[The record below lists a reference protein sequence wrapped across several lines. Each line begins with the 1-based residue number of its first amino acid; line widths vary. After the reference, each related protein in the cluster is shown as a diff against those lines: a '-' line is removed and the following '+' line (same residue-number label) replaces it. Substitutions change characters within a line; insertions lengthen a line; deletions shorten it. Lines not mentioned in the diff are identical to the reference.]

1 MVEAWEMEGKHL
13 LMVASAP
20 YVVEDEGACLPTLGL
35 VVLQAEE
42 TIEDEFRHYLRDRS
56 VILHH
61 TRIPSGEAVTRETL
75 SAMETDLAAAIRLF
89 PIGGNFDVIGYACT
103 SASSV
108 IGEDRVAS
116 LITSARPGV
125 QPTNPATAAKTGL
138 RALGVRR
145 IAVLT
150 PYNIAVTGDIVKM
163 FEAGGFDISS
173 VTTFNEEVE
182 ANVARITPQSIL
194 EAAVA
199 AGEGSEAEAVFI
211 SCTNLRCAGVIA
223 AAEERLGKPVLSSNL
238 ALLWHMLTLAGIETR
253 GIAESRLLGF

>member
-1 MVEAWEMEGKHL
+1 
-13 LMVASAP
+13 MVASAP
-20 YVVEDEGACLPTLGL
+20 YVVEDEGARLPTLGL

-42 TIEDEFRHYLRDRS
+42 TIEDEFRYYLRDCP

-61 TRIPSGEAVTRETL
+61 TRIPSGESVTHDTL
-75 SAMETDLAAAIRLF
+75 GAMEADLGAAIGLF
-89 PIGGNFDVIGYACT
+89 PVGTCFDVIGYACT

-116 LITSARPGV
+116 LITLARPGV
-125 QPTNPATAAKTGL
+125 RATNPATAAKAGL
-138 RALGVRR
+138 RALGVQR

-163 FEAGGFDISS
+163 FETGGFDVSG
-173 VTTFNEEVE
+173 VTTFDEEVE

-199 AGEGSEAEAVFI
+199 AGEGSEVEAVFI
-211 SCTNLRCAGVIA
+211 SCTNLRCADLIA
-223 AAEERLGKPVLSSNL
+223 AAEGRLGKPVLSSNL
-238 ALLWHMLTLAGIETR
+238 ALLWHMLTLAGIETK
-253 GIAESRLLGF
+253 GIAESRLLDL

>member
-1 MVEAWEMEGKHL
+1 MEGKHL
-13 LMVASAP
+13 SMVASAP
-20 YVVEDEGACLPTLGL
+20 YVVEDEGVRLPTLGL

-42 TIEDEFRHYLRDRS
+42 TIEGEFRHYLRDRS

-61 TRIPSGEAVTRETL
+61 TRIPSGQAVTHDTL
-75 SAMETDLAAAIRLF
+75 TAMEADLGAAIGLF
-89 PIGGNFDVIGYACT
+89 PVGANFDVIGYACT

-125 QPTNPATAAKTGL
+125 RPTNPATAAKAGL
-138 RALGVRR
+138 RALGIQR

-163 FEAGGFDISS
+163 FEAGGFDILG
-173 VTTFNEEVE
+173 VTTFDEEVE

-199 AGEGSEAEAVFI
+199 AGEGGDTEAVFI
-211 SCTNLRCAGVIA
+211 SCTNLRCAGMIA
-223 AAEERLGKPVLSSNL
+223 AAEEQLGKPVLSSNL
-238 ALLWHMLTLAGIETR
+238 ALLWHMLTLAKIETKE
-253 GIAESRLLGF
+253 IAESRLLDL

>member
-1 MVEAWEMEGKHL
+1 
-13 LMVASAP
+13 MVASAP
-20 YVVEDEGACLPTLGL
+20 YVVEDEGARLPTLGL

-61 TRIPSGEAVTRETL
+61 TRIPSGQAVTHDTL
-75 SAMETDLAAAIRLF
+75 TAMEADLGAAIGLF
-89 PIGGNFDVIGYACT
+89 PVGANFDVIGYACT

-125 QPTNPATAAKTGL
+125 RPTNPATAAKAGL
-138 RALGVRR
+138 RALGIQR

-150 PYNIAVTGDIVKM
+150 PYNIGVTGDIVKM
-163 FEAGGFDISS
+163 FEAGGFDILG
-173 VTTFNEEVE
+173 VTTFDEEVE

-199 AGEGSEAEAVFI
+199 AGEGSDTEAVFI
-211 SCTNLRCAGVIA
+211 SCTNLRCAGMIA
-223 AAEERLGKPVLSSNL
+223 AAEEQLGKPVLSSNL
-238 ALLWHMLTLAGIETR
+238 ALLWHMLTLAEIETKE
-253 GIAESRLLGF
+253 IAESRLLDL

>member
-1 MVEAWEMEGKHL
+1 
-13 LMVASAP
+13 
-20 YVVEDEGACLPTLGL
+20 
-35 VVLQAEE
+35 
-42 TIEDEFRHYLRDRS
+42 
-56 VILHH
+56 
-61 TRIPSGEAVTRETL
+61 
-75 SAMETDLAAAIRLF
+75 METDLAAAIGLF

>member
-1 MVEAWEMEGKHL
+1 MEGKHL
-13 LMVASAP
+13 SMVASAP
-20 YVVEDEGACLPTLGL
+20 YVVEDEGARLPTLGL

-61 TRIPSGEAVTRETL
+61 TRIPSGQAVTHDTL
-75 SAMETDLAAAIRLF
+75 TAMEADLGAAIGLF
-89 PIGGNFDVIGYACT
+89 PVGANFDVIGYACT

-125 QPTNPATAAKTGL
+125 RPTNPATAAKAGL
-138 RALGVRR
+138 RALGIQR

-163 FEAGGFDISS
+163 FEAGGFDILG
-173 VTTFNEEVE
+173 VTTFDEEVE

-199 AGEGSEAEAVFI
+199 AGEGGDTEAVFI
-211 SCTNLRCAGVIA
+211 SCTNLRCAGMIA
-223 AAEERLGKPVLSSNL
+223 AAEEQLGKPVLSSNL
-238 ALLWHMLTLAGIETR
+238 ALLWHMLTLAEIETKE
-253 GIAESRLLGF
+253 IAESRLLDL

>member
-1 MVEAWEMEGKHL
+1 MEGKHL
-13 LMVASAP
+13 PMVASAP
-20 YVVEDEGACLPTLGL
+20 YVVEDEGARLPTLGL

-56 VILHH
+56 AILHH
-61 TRIPSGEAVTRETL
+61 TRIPSGEAVTHDTL
-75 SAMETDLAAAIRLF
+75 NAMEADLGAAIGLF
-89 PIGGNFDVIGYACT
+89 PIGTGFDVIGYACT

-108 IGEDRVAS
+108 IGEDRVAN
-116 LITSARPGV
+116 LIRSARPGV
-125 QPTNPATAAKTGL
+125 RPTNPATAAKAGL
-138 RALGVRR
+138 RALGVQR

-163 FEAGGFDISS
+163 FETGGFEVLG
-173 VTTFNEEVE
+173 VTTFDEEVE

-194 EAAVA
+194 DAAVA
-199 AGEGSEAEAVFI
+199 AGKGSEVEAVFI

-223 AAEERLGKPVLSSNL
+223 AAEERLGKPVVSSNL

-253 GIAESRLLGF
+253 GITESRLLEL

>member
-1 MVEAWEMEGKHL
+1 
-13 LMVASAP
+13 MVASAP
-20 YVVEDEGACLPTLGL
+20 YVVEDEGARLPALGL

-61 TRIPSGEAVTRETL
+61 TRIPSGEAVTHDTL
-75 SAMETDLAAAIRLF
+75 TAMEADLGTAIGLL
-89 PIGGNFDVIGYACT
+89 PVGANFDVIGYACT

-125 QPTNPATAAKTGL
+125 RPTNPATAAKAGL
-138 RALGVRR
+138 RALGIQR

-150 PYNIAVTGDIVKM
+150 PYNVAVTGDIVKM
-163 FEAGGFDISS
+163 FEAGGFDVAG
-173 VTTFNEEVE
+173 VTTFDEEVE
-182 ANVARITPQSIL
+182 ANVARITSQSIL
-194 EAAVA
+194 EAAVV
-199 AGEGSEAEAVFI
+199 AGEGSDTEAVFI
-211 SCTNLRCAGVIA
+211 SCTNLRCAGMIA

-238 ALLWHMLTLAGIETR
+238 SLLWHMLTLAEIETKE
-253 GIAESRLLGF
+253 IAESRLLGL

>member
-1 MVEAWEMEGKHL
+1 
-13 LMVASAP
+13 MVASAP
-20 YVVEDEGACLPTLGL
+20 YVVEDEGARLRTLGL

-61 TRIPSGEAVTRETL
+61 TRIPSGEAVTHDTL
-75 SAMETDLAAAIRLF
+75 TAMEADLGTAIGLF
-89 PIGGNFDVIGYACT
+89 PVGANFDVIGYACT

-125 QPTNPATAAKTGL
+125 RPTNPATAAKAGL
-138 RALGVRR
+138 RALGIQR

-163 FEAGGFDISS
+163 FEAGGFDISG
-173 VTTFNEEVE
+173 VTTFDEEVE
-182 ANVARITPQSIL
+182 ANVARITSQSIL
-194 EAAVA
+194 EAAVV
-199 AGEGSEAEAVFI
+199 AGEGSDTEAVFI
-211 SCTNLRCAGVIA
+211 SCTNLRCAGMIA

-238 ALLWHMLTLAGIETR
+238 SLLWHMLTLAEIETKE
-253 GIAESRLLGF
+253 IAESRLLGL

>member
-1 MVEAWEMEGKHL
+1 MEGKHL
-13 LMVASAP
+13 SMVASAP
-20 YVVEDEGACLPTLGL
+20 YVVEDEGARLPTLGL

-61 TRIPSGEAVTRETL
+61 TRIPSGQAVTHDTL
-75 SAMETDLAAAIRLF
+75 TAMEADLGAAIGLF
-89 PIGGNFDVIGYACT
+89 PVGANFDVIGYACT

-125 QPTNPATAAKTGL
+125 RPTNPATAAKAGL
-138 RALGVRR
+138 RALGIQR

-163 FEAGGFDISS
+163 FEAGGFDILG
-173 VTTFNEEVE
+173 VTTFDEEVE

-199 AGEGSEAEAVFI
+199 AGEGGDTEAVFI
-211 SCTNLRCAGVIA
+211 SCTNLRCAGMIA
-223 AAEERLGKPVLSSNL
+223 AAEEQLGKPVLSSNL
-238 ALLWHMLTLAGIETR
+238 ALLWHMLTLAKIETKE
-253 GIAESRLLGF
+253 IAESRLLDL

>member
-1 MVEAWEMEGKHL
+1 
-13 LMVASAP
+13 MVASAP
-20 YVVEDEGACLPTLGL
+20 YVVEDEGARLPTLGL

-42 TIEDEFRHYLRDRS
+42 TIEDEFRHYLRERS

-61 TRIPSGEAVTRETL
+61 TRIPSGEAVTHDTL
-75 SAMETDLAAAIRLF
+75 TAMEADLGTAIGLF
-89 PIGGNFDVIGYACT
+89 PVRTSFDVIGYACT

-125 QPTNPATAAKTGL
+125 RVANPATAAKAGL
-138 RALGVRR
+138 RALGIQR

-150 PYNIAVTGDIVKM
+150 PYNVAVTGDIVKM

-173 VTTFNEEVE
+173 VTTFDEEVE

-194 EAAVA
+194 EAAVKT
-199 AGEGSEAEAVFI
+199 GEGSEAEAVFI

-223 AAEERLGKPVLSSNL
+223 TAEERLGKPVLSSNL
-238 ALLWHMLTLAGIETR
+238 ALLWHMLMLAGIETK
-253 GIAESRLLGF
+253 GIAKSRLLGL

>member
-1 MVEAWEMEGKHL
+1 
-13 LMVASAP
+13 MVASAP
-20 YVVEDEGACLPTLGL
+20 YVVEDEGARLPTLGL

-61 TRIPSGEAVTRETL
+61 TRIPSGQAVTHDTL
-75 SAMETDLAAAIRLF
+75 TAMEADLGAAIGLF
-89 PIGGNFDVIGYACT
+89 PVGANFDVIGYACT

-125 QPTNPATAAKTGL
+125 RPTNPATAAKAGL
-138 RALGVRR
+138 RALGIQR

-163 FEAGGFDISS
+163 FEAGGFDILG
-173 VTTFNEEVE
+173 VTTFDEEVE

-199 AGEGSEAEAVFI
+199 AGEGGDTEAVFI
-211 SCTNLRCAGVIA
+211 SCTNLRCAGMIA
-223 AAEERLGKPVLSSNL
+223 AAEEQLGKPVLSSNL
-238 ALLWHMLTLAGIETR
+238 ALLWHMLTLAKIETKE
-253 GIAESRLLGF
+253 IAESRLLDL